1 MMMNFTVSADT
12 QAILLL
18 CGSFGEN
25 RQAEPQP
32 LTLKE
37 YNILA
42 KWLQKN
48 QMRPQ
53 DLLTPN
59 QPTDL
64 KNLASEKLDPTR
76 IESLLERGAKYAF
89 AIEQWTN
96 QGIWIIGRGDAEY
109 PRFLKQRLKHSA
121 PAILYGVGEIE
132 LLSKGGLAV
141 VGSRDIDEEA
151 VEYTQQIA
159 RICAEENIQI
169 ISGGAKGVDQASML
183 GILEAGGTAI
193 GVLADSLLKAATLGK
208 YRDSIRE
215 GQLTLISTYDPSA
228 GFSVGNAMGRNK
240 YIYAL
245 ANYALVISSSVGKGG
260 TWAGAIE
267 ALEKMK
273 DVPLWVR
280 MEDNVPEGNQQLVEQ
295 GARPFKWSDWNDA
308 LHNFLFKPP
317 ELTLENIE
325 EEKEA
330 ETISENVSNFEENLA
345 TPSAET
351 EDQSIDN
358 ESTSEDNSLAEEP
371 MSSVSPAEEIYQA
384 VLPILLK
391 HLQEPL
397 DEKSLAER
405 LDVKIG
411 QLQEWLKKAV
421 AEDKV
426 KKLKKPAKTY
436 VIADENL
443 LDFINSSPM

>member
-1 MMMNFTVSADT
+1 MMVNSTVSADT
-12 QAILLL
+12 EAILLL
-18 CGSFGEN
+18 CASFGEN
-25 RQAEPQP
+25 RQTEPQP
-32 LTLKE
+32 LTLRE
-37 YNILA
+37 YNLLA
-42 KWLQKN
+42 KWLQEN

-53 DLLTPN
+53 DLLDKN
-59 QPTDL
+59 IQIDL
-64 KNLASEKLDPTR
+64 QNLHNDKLDPNR
-76 IESLLERGAKYAF
+76 IQALLERGAMLAF
-89 AIEQWTN
+89 AVEKWTN
-96 QGIWIIGRGDAEY
+96 QGVWIIGRGDGKY
-109 PRFLKQRLKHSA
+109 PQFLKQRLKHSA

-141 VGSRDIDEEA
+141 VGSRDIDDEA
-151 VEYTQQIA
+151 VEYTQKIA
-159 RICAEENIQI
+159 RICAEEKIQI

-215 GQLTLISTYDPSA
+215 GQLTLISTYDPNA

-267 ALEKMK
+267 ALKKMK
-273 DVPLWVR
+273 EVPLWVR

-295 GARPFKWSDWNDA
+295 GARAFRLIEWNDY
-308 LHNFLFKPP
+308 LHNFLLKSP
-317 ELTLENIE
+317 ELVLQNIEDKNEQE
-325 EEKEA
+325 EEKQ
-330 ETISENVSNFEENLA
+330 SENQSNLEENVE
-345 TPSAET
+345 THPAEI
-351 EDQSIDN
+351 EDKLSDN
-358 ESTSEDNSLAEEP
+358 ESTSEENPLVEEP
-371 MSSVSPAEEIYQA
+371 ISSVSPAEEIYQA

-391 HLQEPL
+391 HLQEQL
-397 DEKSLAER
+397 DDKSLAER

-436 VIADENL
+436 VIADKKL
-443 LDFINSSPM
+443 LDFIN

>member
-1 MMMNFTVSADT
+1 MVNSTVSADT
-12 QAILLL
+12 EAILLL
-18 CGSFGEN
+18 CASFGEN
-25 RQAEPQP
+25 RQAEPKP

-37 YNILA
+37 YNLLA
-42 KWLQKN
+42 KWLQEN
-48 QMRPQ
+48 RMRPQ
-53 DLLTPN
+53 DLLDTSI
-59 QPTDL
+59 QRDL
-64 KNLASEKLDPTR
+64 QNLPGDKLDYSR
-76 IESLLERGAKYAF
+76 ILALLERGAMLAF
-89 AIEQWTN
+89 AVEKWTN
-96 QGIWIIGRGDAEY
+96 QGVWIIGRGDGEY
-109 PRFLKQRLKHSA
+109 PLFLKQRLKHSA

-141 VGSRDIDEEA
+141 VGSRNIDEEA

-159 RICAEENIQI
+159 RICAEEKIQI

-267 ALEKMK
+267 ALEKIK
-273 DVPLWVR
+273 EVPVWVR
-280 MEDNVPEGNQQLVEQ
+280 MEDNVPEGNQQLVKQ
-295 GARPFKWSDWNDA
+295 GARPFKLIEWNDY
-308 LHNFLFKPP
+308 LHDFLSKPP
-317 ELTLENIE
+317 ELTDKNIE
-325 EEKEA
+325 EENEQEEEKPSENQSNLEENVETYPA
-330 ETISENVSNFEENLA
+330 ETAKKLVENESISEENPL
-345 TPSAET
+345 T
-351 EDQSIDN
+351 EKPI
-358 ESTSEDNSLAEEP
+358 
-371 MSSVSPAEEIYQA
+371 SSVSPDEEIYQA

-397 DEKSLAER
+397 EDKSLAER
-405 LDVKIG
+405 LDVQIG
-411 QLQEWLKKAV
+411 QMREWLKKAV
-421 AEDKV
+421 AENKV

-436 VIADENL
+436 VIADKNL
-443 LDFINSSPM
+443 LDFIN

>member
-1 MMMNFTVSADT
+1 MMVNSTVSADT
-12 QAILLL
+12 EAILLL
-18 CGSFGEN
+18 CASFGEN
-25 RQAEPQP
+25 RQTEPQP
-32 LTLKE
+32 LTLRE
-37 YNILA
+37 YNLLA
-42 KWLQKN
+42 KWLQEN

-53 DLLTPN
+53 DLLDKN
-59 QPTDL
+59 IQIDL
-64 KNLASEKLDPTR
+64 QNLHNDKLDPNR
-76 IESLLERGAKYAF
+76 IQALLERGAMLAF
-89 AIEQWTN
+89 AVEKWTN
-96 QGIWIIGRGDAEY
+96 QGVWIIGRGDGKY
-109 PRFLKQRLKHSA
+109 PQFLKQRLKHSA

-141 VGSRDIDEEA
+141 VGSRDIDDEA
-151 VEYTQQIA
+151 VEYTQKIA
-159 RICAEENIQI
+159 RICAEEKIQI

-267 ALEKMK
+267 ALKKMK
-273 DVPLWVR
+273 EVPLWVR

-295 GARPFKWSDWNDA
+295 GAKPFRLIEWNDY
-308 LHNFLFKPP
+308 LHNFLLKPP
-317 ELTLENIE
+317 ELVLQNIEDKNEQE
-325 EEKEA
+325 EEKP
-330 ETISENVSNFEENLA
+330 SENQSNLEENVE
-345 TPSAET
+345 THPAEI
-351 EDQSIDN
+351 EDKLSDN
-358 ESTSEDNSLAEEP
+358 ESTSEENPLVEEP
-371 MSSVSPAEEIYQA
+371 ISSVSPAEEIYQA

-391 HLQEPL
+391 HLQEQL
-397 DEKSLAER
+397 DDKSLAER

-436 VIADENL
+436 VIADKKL
-443 LDFINSSPM
+443 LDFIN

>member
-18 CGSFGEN
+18 CGSFGDN

-42 KWLQKN
+42 KWLHKN

-109 PRFLKQRLKHSA
+109 PLFLKQRLKHSA

-325 EEKEA
+325 DKTEIEEEKPSENESNLEGNLETHPA
-330 ETISENVSNFEENLA
+330 ET
-345 TPSAET
+345 AEKLV
-351 EDQSIDN
+351 EN
-358 ESTSEDNSLAEEP
+358 ESISAPNTLEEP
-371 MSSVSPAEEIYQA
+371 ISSVSPAEEIYQSL
-384 VLPILLK
+384 LPIILK

-436 VIADENL
+436 VIADKNL
-443 LDFINSSPM
+443 LDFIN

>member
-42 KWLQKN
+42 KWLHKN

-96 QGIWIIGRGDAEY
+96 QGVWILGRGDAEY

-159 RICAEENIQI
+159 RICAKEEIQI

-183 GILEAGGTAI
+183 GILEAGGNAI

-215 GQLTLISTYDPSA
+215 GQLTLISTYDPNA

-295 GARPFKWSDWNDA
+295 GARAFKLIEWNDY
-308 LHNFLFKPP
+308 LHNFLSKPP
-317 ELTLENIE
+317 ELIEKTIE

-330 ETISENVSNFEENLA
+330 ETISENVSNLEVNLE
-345 TPSAET
+345 THPAET
-351 EDQSIDN
+351 AEKLVEN
-358 ESTSEDNSLAEEP
+358 ESISAPNTLEEP
-371 MSSVSPAEEIYQA
+371 ISSVSPAEEIYQA

-397 DEKSLAER
+397 DDKSLTER
-405 LDVKIG
+405 LDVQIG
-411 QLQEWLKKAV
+411 QMREWLKKAV
-421 AEDKV
+421 AENKV
-426 KKLKKPAKTY
+426 EKLKNPAKTY
-436 VIADENL
+436 VIADKNL